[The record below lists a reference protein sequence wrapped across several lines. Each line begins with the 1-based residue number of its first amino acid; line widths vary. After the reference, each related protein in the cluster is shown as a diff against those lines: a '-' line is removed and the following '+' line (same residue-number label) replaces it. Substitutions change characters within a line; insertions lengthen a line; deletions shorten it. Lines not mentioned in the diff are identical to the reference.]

1 MGLQKYVK
9 LMTSIQK
16 CIKAFMEGIKLLKL
30 KGITKE
36 YITGGS
42 SVMALKGINLEFRE
56 HEFVSIL
63 GHSGCGKT
71 TLLNIIGGLD
81 RYTDG
86 DLIINGKSTKTF
98 KDADWDTYRNHSIG
112 FVFQSYNLIPHQTVL
127 ANVELALT
135 LSGVSKKERRQRAI
149 EALTKVGLADQI
161 EKHPA
166 QMSGGQM
173 QRVAIARA
181 LVNDPDILLADEP
194 TGALD
199 TETSVQIMEILKEIS
214 KDKLIIMVTHNPDLA
229 QEYSTRIIKVLDGL
243 VINDSDP
250 YKQEDNFCVTKKND
264 NTDKKK
270 KTKKTSMS
278 FFTALSLSFNN
289 LKTKKG
295 RTIITS
301 FAGSIGIIGIA
312 LILSLSSGIS
322 TYINDVQRD
331 ALSSF
336 PISIYS
342 KESDLSGMISSL
354 SSAMSGES
362 ATSHENDAVYSNPI
376 MFDLLHNMSSAN
388 IKTNNLKL
396 FKEYL
401 DKESKGSLSKHIT
414 AIQYTYDIDL
424 NMYVKDE
431 NGEYSKSD
439 ITGLFTAMMG
449 GSSSS
454 SGMMGMSNMFAT
466 YDVWSEMLCGEKNS
480 DGTYKSYVN
489 DLLLEQYDLVYGK
502 WPESKNEV
510 ILVLDSNNEIT
521 DITLY
526 TLGMISQED
535 MINTIVSA
543 MRGDEDYS
551 SEVRRIEYS
560 DICNKSFKLILNT
573 DYYEYNSVTGLYEDY
588 SENEEFMKLK
598 IAQGLDIKI
607 SGIVRPNEDA
617 SSSSISG
624 SLAYTAALTE
634 YIIEKTNES
643 DLAKAQLAQENKN
656 RDVFTGLPFINDK
669 KGELTESQKIAEL
682 KKYIADSTNAKKA
695 DLYLDIMCTPSEE
708 YISQTLKSYKDQF
721 FGNGNSSSGYR
732 EMLAD
737 LIISQGVMPGLD
749 KETILTYIQA
759 YSDEELEK
767 MIDEYL
773 REEIV
778 SSYAASMKAKITSEA
793 SLPSNEILAGVKAQ
807 LSSAILSQ
815 PGITKITYL
824 AGIYSESTSLPI
836 ESIMQSLM
844 QMTSEQ
850 IDEMFDNKMNE
861 AALAYCR
868 ENIPADQNTINANIA
883 AMLDLYIENA
893 DNKTLRSV
901 YENNMPDGIS
911 ENSYDDNL
919 KKIGICDLSDPYAI
933 NIYADSFESKEAIA
947 SAISDYNDDHAEED
961 RITYTDYVAL
971 LMSSVSTI
979 INAISYVLVAFVSI
993 SLIVSS
999 IMIGIITNISVLERT
1014 KEIGILRAIGASKK
1028 DVSRVFNAETLIIGS
1043 CAGLLGILVTV
1054 LLCIPINA
1062 IIHSITGINN
1072 INAALPPL
1080 AGLILVIIS
1089 MMLTLIAGLIPSR
1102 SAAKKDPVIALRTE

>member
-1 MGLQKYVK
+1 M
-9 LMTSIQK
+9 
-16 CIKAFMEGIKLLKL
+16 LKL

-36 YITGGS
+36 YITGGA

-149 EALTKVGLADQI
+149 EALTKVGLADQL
-161 EKHPA
+161 EKRPS

-181 LVNDPDILLADEP
+181 LVNDPEILLADEP

-229 QEYSTRIIKVLDGL
+229 QEYSTRIIRVLDGL
-243 VINDSDP
+243 VINDSAP
-250 YKQEDNFCVTKKND
+250 YKQDNEANIPHSTEKAVVSVKRKKDKNKDKKN
-264 NTDKKK
+264 
-270 KTKKTSMS
+270 KKTSMS

-295 RTIITS
+295 RTVMTS

-322 TYINDVQRD
+322 TYISDVQRD
-331 ALSSF
+331 TLSSF

-342 KESDLSGMISSL
+342 KENDLSGMINSL
-354 SSAMSGES
+354 SSAMNGES
-362 ATSHENDAVYSNPI
+362 ATPHENDAVYSNPI

-388 IKTNNLKL
+388 VKTNNLKL

-401 DKESKGSLSKHIT
+401 DKESKESLSKHIS

-424 NMYVKDE
+424 NMYVKDD
-431 NGEYSKSD
+431 NGDYSKSD
-439 ITGLFTAMMG
+439 ITSLFSAMMG
-449 GSSSS
+449 GSSSQNSS
-454 SGMMGMSNMFAT
+454 SGMMGMSNMFST
-466 YDVWSEMLCGEKNS
+466 YDIWSELLCGEKND

-535 MINTIVSA
+535 MIDTIVSA
-543 MRGDEDYS
+543 MRGDDNYS
-551 SEVRRIEYS
+551 SEVRRIEYA
-560 DICNKSFKLILNT
+560 DICDKDFKLILNT

-588 SENEEFMKLK
+588 SDNDEFMKLK

-617 SSSSISG
+617 NSASIAG
-624 SLAYTAALTE
+624 SLAYTSALTE

-643 DLAKAQLAQENKN
+643 NLAKAQLSEENKN

-669 KGELTESQKIAEL
+669 KDHLTEAQKIEEL
-682 KKYIADSTNAKKA
+682 KKYVSDSSNAKKA
-695 DLYLDIMCTPSEE
+695 ELYLDIMCTPDDE
-708 YISQTLKSYKDQF
+708 YISQTLAAYKDQF
-721 FGNGNSSSGYR
+721 FGKDGATPSDYR
-732 EMLAD
+732 DMLAE
-737 LIISQGVMPGLD
+737 LIVSQGVMPGLD
-749 KETILTYIQA
+749 KETILTYIEA

-767 MIDEYL
+767 LIDEYL
-773 REEIV
+773 TEEIV
-778 SSYAASMKAKITSEA
+778 SSYAATMKANIESEA
-793 SLPSNEILAGVKAQ
+793 SRPSSEILAGVKTS
-807 LSSAILSQ
+807 LTSAILST
-815 PGITKITYL
+815 PGVTKTIYL
-824 AGIYSESTSLPI
+824 ASVYSERTSLPI
-836 ESIMQSLM
+836 ETVMQSLSGLA
-844 QMTSEQ
+844 SEK
-850 IDEMFDNKMNE
+850 IDEMFDSEMEQE
-861 AALAYCR
+861 ALDYCR

-883 AMLDLYIENA
+883 AMLDQYIENS
-893 DNKTLRSV
+893 DSDTLISA
-901 YENNMPDGIS
+901 YEKHMPDGIS
-911 ENSYDDNL
+911 ENTYDDNL

-947 SAISDYNDDHAEED
+947 SAISDYNDNHVEED

-971 LMSSVSTI
+971 IMSSVSTI

-1043 CAGLLGILVTV
+1043 CAGILGILVTV
-1054 LLCIPINA
+1054 LLCIPINV
-1062 IIHSITGINN
+1062 IIHSLTGINN

-1089 MMLTLIAGLIPSR
+1089 MVLTLIAGLIPSR